1 MINKIYKTIHNRFSI
16 FFKFVFFIRYLFVVF
31 FVATFLFLIIP
42 HFFDY
47 KKKVFLI
54 SGQLFQS
61 YGLKISKVETIKY
74 QPFPVPHLQL
84 INSSGS
90 LFTNGIDIKI
100 NKLILYPSLSSVYNF
115 SNYQIN
121 KIELNKSRA
130 EIDVNQINGLIK
142 KLLKLENKIFLRDL
156 VLKIKN
162 DKINL
167 VNLKSINFK
176 NYGFKRNIINGE
188 IFDRGFKIKFSDK
201 YKNLN
206 FKLLDTG
213 VFVEI
218 DFENL
223 EESSVKKGK
232 LKSKLLNSNLKL
244 NFTYDNNSLKINDL
258 FFRDRRLS
266 FDGNG
271 NLKIN
276 PFFEIIL
283 NSNIRNFK
291 SEIFSNLDLSKFF
304 TMKDLIKKLNSQIN
318 INYKARKFSNNLI
331 NDISL
336 KTKLEIGRLSVSK
349 IISIVDS
356 NAICK
361 GELNLLEDFPILDF
375 DCSFVSPDKRKFLKK
390 LDINYKSKNEPF
402 NISIRG
408 KLNILKNKVNFNYIK
423 TNNYEASAEDLKY
436 YKNIFEN
443 SFFEKNSLMNFNK
456 ENLKKFILEIS

>member
-16 FFKFVFFIRYLFVVF
+16 FFKFVFFIRYLFAVF
-31 FVATFLFLIIP
+31 FVATLLFLIIP
-42 HFFDY
+42 YFFDY
-47 KKKVFLI
+47 KKKETLI

-61 YGLKISKVETIKY
+61 YGLKINEIETIKY
-74 QPFPVPHLQL
+74 QPFPAPHLRL
-84 INSSGS
+84 INSSGN
-90 LFTNGIDIKI
+90 LLLKDIDIKI
-100 NKLILYPSLSSVYNF
+100 NNLILYPSLSSIYNF
-115 SNYQIN
+115 NNFQID
-121 KIELNKSRA
+121 KIKLNKSRV
-130 EIDVNQINGLIK
+130 EIDANQINELFK
-142 KLLKLENKIFLRDL
+142 KLLSLENKIFLNDL
-156 VLKIKN
+156 NLIIQN

-176 NYGFKRNIINGE
+176 NYGFKRNIIDGE
-188 IFDRGFKIKFSDK
+188 IFDRGFKIKISDK
-201 YKNLN
+201 HKNFN
-206 FKLLDTG
+206 FKLLNTG
-213 VFVEI
+213 VSAEV

-223 EESSVKKGK
+223 EEGSVKKGK
-232 LKSKLLNSNLKL
+232 LKSKLLTSNVKL
-244 NFTYDNNSLKINDL
+244 NFIYDNNSIKFDDL

-266 FDGNG
+266 FDGSG

-390 LDINYKSKNEPF
+390 LDINYKTKNELF
-402 NISIRG
+402 NLSLRG